1 MKKGR
6 LVDPCLCLLSTSG
19 DGALDL
25 NFTHRASHG
34 DCQGDSHGTY
44 SGLADGMLD
53 VLK

>member
-6 LVDPCLCLLSTSG
+6 LVDPCLCLMSVDGS
-19 DGALDL
+19 GALDL

-34 DCQGDSHGTY
+34 DSQGDSHGTF
-44 SGLADGMLD
+44 SGLADGMLH